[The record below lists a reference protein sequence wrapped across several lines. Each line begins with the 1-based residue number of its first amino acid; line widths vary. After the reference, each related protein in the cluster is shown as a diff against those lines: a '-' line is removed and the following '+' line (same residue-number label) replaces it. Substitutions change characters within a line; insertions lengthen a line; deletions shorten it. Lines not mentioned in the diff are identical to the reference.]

1 MSNICYIPKD
11 CYVFDVKIK
20 AGDTDK
26 VHTVGYKLPSLIQE
40 LWFTKETPKEVVKHE
55 ITYRV
60 NRMIDT
66 LYEELEKESK

>member
-1 MSNICYIPKD
+1 MSDICYIKD
-11 CYVFDVKIK
+11 CYVFDVEIK
-20 AGDTDK
+20 VGDTDRLRED
-26 VHTVGYKLPSLIQE
+26 GYKLQKIVNQ